1 MLGYRESE
9 GRMYG
14 VSVEGVGKCVK
25 VWEVWG
31 IVGGGMKK

>member
-25 VWEVWG
+25 VWEEVW
-31 IVGGGMKK
+31 GGMKK